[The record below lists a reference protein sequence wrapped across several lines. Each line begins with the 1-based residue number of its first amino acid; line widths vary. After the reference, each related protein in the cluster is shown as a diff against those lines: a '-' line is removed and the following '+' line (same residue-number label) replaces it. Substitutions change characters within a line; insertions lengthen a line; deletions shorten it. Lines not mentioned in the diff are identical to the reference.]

1 MKIALIGSTGQ
12 LGTDIIRANN
22 EDDFNYEIFELSH
35 DKIEITNFEESYKIL
50 KKIAP
55 DLVINTAAFHKVDDC
70 EEDQEKAY
78 KINTIGTRNIGIICN
93 RIRSS
98 IMYISTDYVFDGKK
112 KDKSKGY
119 TEFDQPNPLNIYGR
133 SKLEGE
139 KILKT
144 VTQEYYIVRTAW
156 LFGKGGS
163 KSKGG
168 NFVTTM
174 LRLSENR
181 KELSVVSDQVGSP
194 TNTRFLASQLL
205 ELAKY
210 PYYGT
215 YHAVCQGMTS
225 WYDYAKEIFRI
236 AGKNIKVIP
245 ISSSEFHSKSDRPC
259 FSALDNYMLT
269 LQGLNKMPE
278 WKIALKQYLKEI
290 L

>member
-50 KKIAP
+50 KEIAP
-55 DLVINTAAFHKVDDC
+55 GLVINTAAFHKVDDC

-98 IMYISTDYVFDGKK
+98 IMHISTDYVFDGKK

-236 AGKNIKVIP
+236 AGKSIKVIP
-245 ISSSEFHSKSDRPC
+245 ISSSEFRSKSDRPC

>member
-22 EDDFNYEIFELSH
+22 ENNFNYEIFELSH

-50 KKIAP
+50 KEITP

-93 RIRSS
+93 RIKAP
-98 IMYISTDYVFDGKK
+98 IMQISTDYVFDGKK
-112 KDKSKGY
+112 KDKTKGY

-174 LRLSENR
+174 LRLSESR

-215 YHAVCQGMTS
+215 YHTVCQGMTS

-236 AGKNIKVIP
+236 AGKSIKVIP
-245 ISSSEFHSKSDRPC
+245 ISSSEFRSKSDRPC

>member
-22 EDDFNYEIFELSH
+22 ENDFNYEIFELSH

-50 KKIAP
+50 KEIAP
-55 DLVINTAAFHKVDDC
+55 GLVINTAAFHKVDDC

-98 IMYISTDYVFDGKK
+98 IMHISTDYVFDGKK

-119 TEFDQPNPLNIYGR
+119 TEFDQPTPLNIYGR

-225 WYDYAKEIFRI
+225 WYGYAKEIFKI
-236 AGKNIKVIP
+236 AGKSIKVIP
-245 ISSSEFHSKSDRPC
+245 ISSSEFRSKSDRPC

>member
-22 EDDFNYEIFELSH
+22 EENFNYEIFELSH
-35 DKIEITNFEESYKIL
+35 DKIEITNFENSYNIL
-50 KKIAP
+50 KEIAP

-78 KINTIGTRNIGIICN
+78 KINTIGIRNIGTICN

-98 IMYISTDYVFDGKK
+98 IMHISTDYVFDGKK
-112 KDKSKGY
+112 KDKNRGY
-119 TEFDQPNPLNIYGR
+119 TEFDQPNPLNVYGH
-133 SKLEGE
+133 SKLAGE
-139 KILKT
+139 NILKT

-174 LRLSENR
+174 LRLSKSR
-181 KELSVVSDQVGSP
+181 KELKVVSDQVGSP

-236 AGKNIKVIP
+236 AGKSIKIIP
-245 ISSSEFHSKSDRPC
+245 ISSSEFRSKSDRPC
-259 FSALDNYMLT
+259 FSALDN
-269 LQGLNKMPE
+269 
-278 WKIALKQYLKEI
+278 
-290 L
+290 

>member
-50 KKIAP
+50 KEIAP

-98 IMYISTDYVFDGKK
+98 IMHISTDYVFDGKK
-112 KDKSKGY
+112 NDKSKGY
-119 TEFDQPNPLNIYGR
+119 MEFDQPDPLNIYGR

-174 LRLSENR
+174 LKLSESR

-215 YHAVCQGMTS
+215 YSCCLSRNDQLV
-225 WYDYAKEIFRI
+225 
-236 AGKNIKVIP
+236 
-245 ISSSEFHSKSDRPC
+245 
-259 FSALDNYMLT
+259 
-269 LQGLNKMPE
+269 
-278 WKIALKQYLKEI
+278 
-290 L
+290 

>member
-22 EDDFNYEIFELSH
+22 EIDFNYEIFELSH

-50 KKIAP
+50 KEIAP
-55 DLVINTAAFHKVDDC
+55 GLVINTAAFHKVDDC

-98 IMYISTDYVFDGKK
+98 IMHISTDYVFDGKK

-119 TEFDQPNPLNIYGR
+119 TEFDQPTPLNIYGR

-225 WYDYAKEIFRI
+225 WYGYAKEIFKI
-236 AGKNIKVIP
+236 AGKSIKVIP
-245 ISSSEFHSKSDRPC
+245 ISSSEFRSKSDRPC

>member
-22 EDDFNYEIFELSH
+22 EDNFNYEIFELSH
-35 DKIEITNFEESYKIL
+35 DKIEITNFENSYNIL
-50 KKIAP
+50 KEIAP

-78 KINTIGTRNIGIICN
+78 KINTIGIRNIGIICN
-93 RIRSS
+93 RIESS
-98 IMYISTDYVFDGKK
+98 IMHISTDYVFDGKK

-119 TEFDQPNPLNIYGR
+119 TEFDQPNPLNIYGC

-163 KSKGG
+163 ESKGG

-174 LRLSENR
+174 LRLSESR
-181 KELSVVSDQVGSP
+181 KELKVVSDQVGSP
-194 TNTRFLASQLL
+194 TNTCFLASQLL

-215 YHAVCQGMTS
+215 YHAVCQGMTC

-236 AGKNIKVIP
+236 AGKSIKIIP
-245 ISSSEFHSKSDRPC
+245 ISSSEFRSKSDRPC

-278 WKIALKQYLKEI
+278 WKMALNQYLKEI